1 MISVSFMWP
10 SCGGRVQAYS
20 WHQPPGSSLWVYC
33 WCQPLVFTSQARS
46 RCQLTLLPTPACL
59 CGNWLKSWWKRRKP
73 LRGPGGHRA
82 TCISTCHAHQL
93 GARMVFVLTRGSL
106 LNAHTFQCAQDTV
119 SGYLKI
125 TQCSDKRSCLID
137 DRLQPRAFRK
147 LSQTSAL
154 ERGSEISLH

>member
-1 MISVSFMWP
+1 MLSIENKSNLAS
-10 SCGGRVQAYS
+10 AL
-20 WHQPPGSSLWVYC
+20 QP
-33 WCQPLVFTSQARS
+33 
-46 RCQLTLLPTPACL
+46 
-59 CGNWLKSWWKRRKP
+59 
-73 LRGPGGHRA
+73 
-82 TCISTCHAHQL
+82 

-154 ERGSEISLH
+154 ERGSEISLHWCTAHNYRHSADSYLWPINNETKEKAGESSDTHQETEGLGETVGRRASWTLLRFGNLSKIKSFPSPRVSGS